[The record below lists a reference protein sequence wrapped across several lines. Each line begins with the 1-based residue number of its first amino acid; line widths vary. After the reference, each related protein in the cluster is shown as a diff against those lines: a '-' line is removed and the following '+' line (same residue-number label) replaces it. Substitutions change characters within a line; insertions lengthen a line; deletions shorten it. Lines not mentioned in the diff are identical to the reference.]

1 MNKDDIVF
9 DRGDSDIVFIKTDIN
24 TEDLAE
30 VERPEELRERMEK
43 EEGLKMKNASI
54 TAIFTDEFAVH
65 LHEDSKITLEG
76 EQIYPRD

>member
-43 EEGLKMKNASI
+43 EEA
-54 TAIFTDEFAVH
+54 
-65 LHEDSKITLEG
+65 
-76 EQIYPRD
+76 